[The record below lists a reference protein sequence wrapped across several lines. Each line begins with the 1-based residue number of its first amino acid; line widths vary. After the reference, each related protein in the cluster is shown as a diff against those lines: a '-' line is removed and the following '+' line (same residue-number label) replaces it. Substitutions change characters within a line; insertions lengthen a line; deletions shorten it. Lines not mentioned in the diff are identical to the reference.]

1 MIWHIAA
8 FWRGCESVYGETS
21 LKASK
26 CVKEGRQIEFP
37 MRKGIGPERP
47 DTVLES
53 QLMPATCYV
62 IRPIKYEDIPQV
74 AQIDREAFPGEWVFR
89 SQSAYKQDLANPSI
103 RYLVACRK
111 RDATEPVSQSVP
123 KLPWF
128 KRLVGH
134 EHRLNVPEQVVGFS
148 GFWMMV
154 GEAHI
159 IAIGVRNGY
168 RQLGIGES
176 LLIATIELAQ
186 VLNASMVTL
195 EVRASNIIAQDLYG
209 KYGFRVT
216 GRRLRY
222 YSSDGEDAIIM
233 STEGITSPQF
243 QASLQ
248 RLRQDHAQRH
258 PELFL
263 QVR

>member
-1 MIWHIAA
+1 
-8 FWRGCESVYGETS
+8 VYRE
-21 LKASK
+21 ASFRASRHS
-26 CVKEGRQIEFP
+26 KEGRQIELP
-37 MRKGIGPERP
+37 MREGIGAERA

-53 QLMPATCYV
+53 RLMPATYYV
-62 IRPIKYEDIPQV
+62 IRPMKYEDIPQV
-74 AQIDREAFPGEWVFR
+74 SQIDREAFPGEWVFR
-89 SQSAYKQDLANPSI
+89 SQSAYKQDLDNPSI
-103 RYLVACRK
+103 RYVVACRK
-111 RDATEPVSQSVP
+111 KDGTEPVSQLIP

-134 EHRLNVPEQVVGFS
+134 ERRLNTPEHVVGFS

-159 IAIGVRNGY
+159 IAIGVRDGY
-168 RQLGIGES
+168 RQLGIGEG

-186 VLNASMVTL
+186 TLNANIVTL
-195 EVRASNIIAQDLYG
+195 EVRASNLIAQELYR

-233 STEGITSPQF
+233 STDGITSPPF
-243 QASLQ
+243 QASFQ
-248 RLRQDHAQRH
+248 RSREQHAQGH
-258 PELFL
+258 PELLL
-263 QVR
+263 QVG